1 MERNELSLKYVNM
14 RTGGI
19 TAHPVNDG
27 VYLKTIVKMKD
38 DAMALFPT
46 TIGLSI
52 FDGLE
57 FYTEMKLNSFKAS
70 HPDFA
75 QQCENLRR
83 LLLSLGIG
91 DAYTTRL
98 IYATDKVAIVDD
110 DGIHLQDG
118 DSISQDNYSLFN
130 EPMQLHADAIITNR
144 RNVALLMYCADCP
157 TAFLRDKKTGAIGV
171 LHSMWRGMVVEH
183 ENGSRSS
190 IVKETVKAM
199 TREYGTDPADLEVTI
214 FPCAGLDQYEIGDD
228 VSEIYRRHNLGRFI
242 NYDYNGQAHLNLSA
256 AMRELFVRSG
266 VMEESIEMTPFTTAH
281 YGFNSLRLAPTN
293 CTLGSDGMAGTQTYQ
308 NVCTH
313 DFTPA
318 LHLPKEVKD
327 HTVRSSASNFLIAM
341 RT

>member
-1 MERNELSLKYVNM
+1 MERNELSLKYVNL

-46 TIGLSI
+46 TISLTI

-83 LLLSLGIG
+83 LILSLGIG
-91 DAYTTRL
+91 EAYTTRL
-98 IYATDKVAIVDD
+98 IYATDEVAIVDEN
-110 DGIHLQDG
+110 GIHLRGSDGIGQDY
-118 DSISQDNYSLFN
+118 YSLFN
-130 EPMQLHADAIITNR
+130 EPMQLHVDAIITNR

-171 LHSMWRGMVVEH
+171 LHSMWRGMVIEH

-190 IVKETVKAM
+190 IVKKTVEAM
-199 TREYGTDPADLEVTI
+199 TCEYGTNPEDLEVTI
-214 FPCAGLDQYEIGDD
+214 FPCAGLDQYEIGED
-228 VSEIYRRHNLGRFI
+228 VSVIYRERNMGRFI
-242 NYDYNGQAHLNLSA
+242 NYDYDGQAHLNLSG
-256 AMRELFVRSG
+256 AMREQFIRSG
-266 VMEESIEMTPFTTAH
+266 VKEESIEMTPFTTAH

-293 CTLGSDGMAGTQTYQ
+293 CTLGAEGITGTQTYQ
-308 NVCTH
+308 NVCTQ
-313 DFTPA
+313 DFTPS

-327 HTVRSSASNFLIAM
+327 HTIRSSASNFLIAM